1 MIGQFQRG
9 GMQYGQKDNTY
20 LIIGL
25 WTIGVAGVCFS
36 LAVLETLMA
45 VPAVQ

>member
-1 MIGQFQRG
+1 
-9 GMQYGQKDNTY
+9 MQYGQTDNTY

-25 WTIGVAGVCFS
+25 WTIAVAGVCIS

-45 VPAVQ
+45 VPAAQ